1 MQTSPSPREPESSAQ
16 PIAAYILPPPRLI
29 VGRTIDLGFIV
40 NPVLRY
46 WWLVAAVA
54 LATAIAAGVIYAGK
68 PKVYES
74 SVLLRPSNDIQNVK
88 SLLGQGMNLNISS
101 IIGGGQDAKLQVT
114 ADALA
119 VLRSRRFIAKYFEK
133 SDILRVITPV
143 DDGSWSLKK
152 ALFGKPGKSFLDMH
166 RLFLSKH
173 LIINEMRVE
182 GLLEL
187 RLRLGDPEQ
196 AALYLAELVQQ
207 LDNTVRDD
215 YLDASKSRLVV
226 LEQQLAQ
233 ATNMAVTQTV
243 VNLMEQELAQIA
255 YTSGNETFLFDIIDP
270 PSVADLNKPV
280 APNVPIMVVIGLLL
294 GLGLGS
300 FLAMLLAWLRRW

>member
-1 MQTSPSPREPESSAQ
+1 MQTSPSQRESDTSAQ

-29 VGRTIDLGFIV
+29 VGRTINVGFIV
-40 NPVLRY
+40 NPVLRF

-54 LATAIAAGVIYAGK
+54 VVMAIAAGIVYGGK

-74 SVLLRPSNDIQNVK
+74 SILLRPSNDIQNVK

-119 VLRSRRFIAKYFEK
+119 VLQSRRFIAGYFEK
-133 SDILRVITPV
+133 HDILPLIKP
-143 DDGSWSLKK
+143 DDSWSLKRL
-152 ALFGKPGKSFLDMH
+152 LFGKVRDTFLNMH
-166 RLFLSKH
+166 RLFLNKH
-173 LIINEMRVE
+173 LGINEMKVE

-187 RLRLGDPEQ
+187 RLRLNNPEQ
-196 AALYLAELVQQ
+196 AAYFLGVLVRQ

-215 YLDASKSRLVV
+215 YLNASRARLTV

-233 ATNMAVTQTV
+233 ATNMAVTETV
-243 VNLMEQELAQIA
+243 MNLMEQELAQIA
-255 YTSGNETFLFDIIDP
+255 YTSGNESFLFEIVDP
-270 PSVADLNKPV
+270 PSVPDIDRPV
-280 APNVPIMVVIGLLL
+280 APNIPIIIVL
-294 GLGLGS
+294 GLMVGTFLGA
-300 FLAMLLAWLRRW
+300 LMAMLLAWLRR